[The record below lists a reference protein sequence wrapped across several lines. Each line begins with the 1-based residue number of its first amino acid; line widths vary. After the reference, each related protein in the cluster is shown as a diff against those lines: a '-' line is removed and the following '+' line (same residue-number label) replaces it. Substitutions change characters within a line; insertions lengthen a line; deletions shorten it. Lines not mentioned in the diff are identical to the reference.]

1 MFSVTFRSD
10 GFGLRILGGEEEKSQ
25 VCIGHIVAHSPA
37 DVDGRLRPAD
47 EIIQI
52 DGHSTIRATHEK
64 VVQLMQQAKENQ
76 RVRLI
81 VRRYTQPKQT
91 ETRYATSA
99 PLNSVNRHDFQTR
112 SSPSSLGNGIR
123 YITLHKTT
131 DHQSFGFVI
140 ISSQQTTGAIVGRND
155 RTNDVGER
163 RSL

>member
-1 MFSVTFRSD
+1 M
-10 GFGLRILGGEEEKSQ
+10 
-25 VCIGHIVAHSPA
+25 CIGHIVAHSPA
-37 DVDGRLRPAD
+37 DIDGRLCPAD

-99 PLNSVNRHDFQTR
+99 PLNAVNRHDFQTR
-112 SSPSSLGNGIR
+112 STSLGNGIR
-123 YITLHKTT
+123 YITLHKTNE
-131 DHQSFGFVI
+131 HQSFGFVI
-140 ISSQQTTGAIVGRND
+140 ISSQQTTGAIVGKND
-155 RTNDVGER
+155 RT
-163 RSL
+163 